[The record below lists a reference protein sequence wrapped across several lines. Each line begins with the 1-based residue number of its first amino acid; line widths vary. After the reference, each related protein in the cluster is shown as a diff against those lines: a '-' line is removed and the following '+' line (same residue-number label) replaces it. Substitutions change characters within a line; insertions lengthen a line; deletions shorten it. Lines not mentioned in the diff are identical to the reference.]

1 MFPSKDGGFSLYN
14 NSYGHAMQLF
24 MFILLK
30 QLISEEMD
38 SNDYLYLHSIPRALW
53 EKLVFC
59 DFCNISMILLL
70 NRYIT
75 YCSRL
80 RFVQLES

>member
-14 NSYGHAMQLF
+14 NGYGHAMQLF

-30 QLISEEMD
+30 QSMSEEMD
-38 SNDYLYLHSIPRALW
+38 NNDYLNLHSIPRELHDTS

-59 DFCNISMILLL
+59 NFL
-70 NRYIT
+70 
-75 YCSRL
+75 
-80 RFVQLES
+80 